1 MSDGADHATPNL
13 PAADFERT
21 IAFYGAL
28 GFTIAWQDSS
38 WLILERG
45 GIRLEFFAARVDPAN
60 SWHSASIRTLALDG
74 LYADFSKAGL
84 PAAGIPRLEPPRPIA
99 PDLRMAALVDPDGS
113 LIRILGV

>member
-1 MSDGADHATPNL
+1 MG
-13 PAADFERT
+13 RR
-21 IAFYGAL
+21 
-28 GFTIAWQDSS
+28 GFTVAWKDSS
-38 WLILERG
+38 WLILERS
-45 GIRLEFFAARVDPAN
+45 GIRLECFAARVDPAN